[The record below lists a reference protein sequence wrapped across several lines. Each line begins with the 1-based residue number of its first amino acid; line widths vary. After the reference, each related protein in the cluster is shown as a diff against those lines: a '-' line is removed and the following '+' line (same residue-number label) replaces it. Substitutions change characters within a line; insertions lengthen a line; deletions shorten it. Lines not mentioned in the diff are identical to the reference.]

1 MALIKCKAEL
11 KFKWTKSCVMSAAGN
26 DNDDVN
32 SDNIHNI
39 HKVTCSCCH
48 FMLKDTQ
55 KLSKLLSK

>member
-11 KFKWTKSCVMSAAGN
+11 KFKWTKRCFMSAAGN

-48 FMLKDTQ
+48 FMRKRQ
-55 KLSKLLSK
+55 SKTIKTS